1 MKIRRLSNDIAIKKY
16 IKALDVDRGGVAI
29 LAAKHRHYLIEIEE
43 LHVGAANILKQDALS
58 VGADLAVP
66 KGTIVAERPRV
77 NALLIGTKREL
88 ERLAQKEKLQPFGLK
103 EVAAYL
109 ERILKLQES
118 KKPQIMGIINAND
131 DSFYSGSRFQGNDAV
146 ATMERMIEE
155 GADIIDVGAVSSRP
169 GAAFVDE
176 DEELERIRD
185 IADAIYEQKLYEKV
199 RLSIDSYAPKVIDY
213 VLARGFHIVNDITG
227 LEDDRVCELIAEYN
241 ASAVI
246 MHMQGN
252 PQTMQNEP
260 SYESVVD
267 EVYAYLHRQTEKA
280 ESYGIKDI
288 ILDIGIGFGKT
299 LQHNIAL
306 LQHLPHFRS
315 LGYPLLVGASRKS
328 MIDKI
333 SQSSVECRLGGTLAL
348 HLYAARNGADIL
360 RVHDVYEHR
369 QAFAVEQALKEF
381 F

>member
-1 MKIRRLSNDIAIKKY
+1 MKIRQISNDIAIKKY

-29 LAAKHRHYLIEIEE
+29 LAAKHRHYLVEIED

-66 KGTIVAERPRV
+66 KGTIVAEQPRV

-103 EVAAYL
+103 NVSAYL
-109 ERILKLQES
+109 EKILKLQEG
-118 KKPQIMGIINAND
+118 KQPQIMGIINAND

-146 ATMERMIEE
+146 ATIERMIEE

-169 GAAFVDE
+169 GAVQVDE

-185 IADAIYEQKLYEKV
+185 IADLIYEQKLYEKV
-199 RLSIDSYAPKVIDY
+199 RLSVDSYAPKVIAY
-213 VLARGFHIVNDITG
+213 MLERGFSIVNDITG
-227 LEDDRVCELIAEYN
+227 LENDRVCELIAEYN

-246 MHMQGN
+246 MHMQGM

-260 SYESVVD
+260 SYDNVVE
-267 EVYAYLHRQTEKA
+267 EVYAYLQRQAEKA
-280 ESYGIKDI
+280 ESYGIKKI
-288 ILDIGIGFGKT
+288 TLDIGIGFGKT
-299 LQHNIAL
+299 LKHNIEL

-333 SQSSVECRLGGTLAL
+333 SQSSVDRRLGGTLAL

-369 QAFAVEQALKEF
+369 QAFAVEQALKELF
-381 F
+381 

>member
-1 MKIRRLSNDIAIKKY
+1 MKIRQISNDIAIKKY

-29 LAAKHRHYLIEIEE
+29 LAAKHRHYLVEIED

-66 KGTIVAERPRV
+66 KGTIVAEQPRV

-88 ERLAQKEKLQPFGLK
+88 EKLVQKEKLQPFGLK
-103 EVAAYL
+103 NVSAYL
-109 ERILKLQES
+109 EKILKLQEG
-118 KKPQIMGIINAND
+118 KQPQIMGIINAND

-146 ATMERMIEE
+146 ATIERMIEE

-169 GAAFVDE
+169 GAVQVDE

-185 IADAIYEQKLYEKV
+185 IADLIYEQKLYEKV
-199 RLSIDSYAPKVIDY
+199 RLSVDSYAPKVIAY
-213 VLARGFHIVNDITG
+213 MLERGFSIVNDITG
-227 LEDDRVCELIAEYN
+227 LENDRVCELIAEYN

-246 MHMQGN
+246 MHMQGM

-260 SYESVVD
+260 SYDNVVE
-267 EVYAYLHRQTEKA
+267 EVYAYLQRQAEKA
-280 ESYGIKDI
+280 ESYGIKKI
-288 ILDIGIGFGKT
+288 TLDIGIGFGKT
-299 LQHNIAL
+299 LKHNIEL

-333 SQSSVECRLGGTLAL
+333 SQSSVERRLGGTLAL

-369 QAFAVEQALKEF
+369 QAFAVEQALKELF
-381 F
+381 